1 MARLRL
7 IPKPLS
13 VKNVIPFKDAA
24 EAWFWY
30 VRAERLR
37 REGAR
42 FSDTDSPDTRPCLP
56 DDIYCAVMRLR
67 ARQLIGAQ
75 HLKVLAEFGWRESPP
90 DSRVCGEEKSVILW
104 DDALDRLTTELKGKG
119 IVRQGNE
126 RGERTYH
133 ELY

>member
-7 IPKPLS
+7 IPKPIS

-37 REGAR
+37 REGVR
-42 FSDTDSPDTRPCLP
+42 FSDTDSGYTRPCLP

-67 ARQLIGAQ
+67 ARRLIGAQ

-90 DSRVCGEEKSVILW
+90 DSRVSGEEGSVILW
-104 DDALDRLTTELKGKG
+104 NDALDRLTTPLKEKG
-119 IVRQGNE
+119 IVSREDEQGVHIC
-126 RGERTYH
+126 H